1 MNREVDQPIA
11 MVIEPDVL
19 VRMDVA
25 GYLRECGYRVIE
37 GITAADVWTFLQ
49 GGGRFDVL
57 LSDVNLAGD
66 VDGFALAT
74 RIRQTY
80 SNVDVI
86 LTSGISGAADKA
98 RDLCGDGPI
107 RKPYHPKD
115 VAARI
120 TVLRERRRASGR
132 V

>member
-25 GYLRECGYRVIE
+25 DYLRECGYRVIE